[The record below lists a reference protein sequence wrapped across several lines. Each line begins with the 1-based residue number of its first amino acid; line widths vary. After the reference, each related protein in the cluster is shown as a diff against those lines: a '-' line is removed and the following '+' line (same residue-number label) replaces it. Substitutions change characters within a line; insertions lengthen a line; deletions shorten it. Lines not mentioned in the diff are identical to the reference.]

1 MTNEVGAK
9 AEESAGAASAAAV
22 DRQLA
27 AYNARDA
34 EAFAAC
40 YSNGA
45 IVEGAD
51 GTITMRGRD
60 ELRDAYRSF
69 FAANPDLHAEV
80 ATRIRIGRYVIDEEL
95 LTGRLAGDLRA
106 VAIYQ
111 LDDEGLIDRVRFL
124 V

>member
-1 MTNEVGAK
+1 MTSED
-9 AEESAGAASAAAV
+9 AV
-22 DRQLA
+22 DRQLE

-40 YSNGA
+40 YSHDV

-51 GTITMRGRD
+51 ATVKMRGRD

-69 FAANPDLHAEV
+69 FGANPDLHAEV
-80 ATRIRIGRYVIDEEL
+80 ATRIRIGRHVIDEEV

-106 VAIYQ
+106 VAIYR
-111 LDDEGLIDRVRFL
+111 LDDEGRIDQVRFL